1 MLALLHK
8 LLKNVPSLGQGVV
21 IPVSVRAKDNMLD
34 KKAKQKIISK
44 FKVHET
50 DTGSSQVQIAI
61 LTEEIRQLSN
71 HLKNHKNDHSSRRGL
86 LKKVSERRRLLK
98 YLQKEDS
105 QAFETLAKNLKLKI
119 AKKMIETEGERQRI
133 EAEILAKQ
141 ELRAEAAEAAEEE
154 KAEEDHKNKED
165 EE

>member
-1 MLALLHK
+1 
-8 LLKNVPSLGQGVV
+8 
-21 IPVSVRAKDNMLD
+21 MLD
-34 KKAKQKIISK
+34 KKAKQRIINK

-61 LTEEIRQLSN
+61 LTEEIKQLSS

-98 YLQKEDS
+98 YLQKKDAKGFGE
-105 QAFETLAKNLKLKI
+105 LAKDLKLRI
-119 AKKMIETEGERQRI
+119 AKKMTEDEEARQRL
-133 EAEILAKQ
+133 EDEIIAKQ
-141 ELRAEAAEAAEEE
+141 ELKAEAAEEE
-154 KAEEDHKNKED
+154 NNEADHKNKED